1 VVREA
6 VTTAVTREK
15 ASEAARKA
23 AEQLAASLDQG
34 GSVAAAAGSGWQSAG
49 FIGRRDSAVPEP
61 IRLAAFAMARPAANK
76 VNAAAVV
83 TNEGAAVAL
92 VSAVRPAPPADD
104 IVRRLRLQAL
114 QFEQGQTALAAYVAD
129 LRAKAE
135 VSKNLES
142 F

>member
-1 VVREA
+1 M
-6 VTTAVTREK
+6 K
-15 ASEAARKA
+15 
-23 AEQLAASLDQG
+23 
-34 GSVAAAAGSGWQSAG
+34 
-49 FIGRRDSAVPEP
+49 VPP
-61 IRLAAFAMARPAANK
+61 
-76 VNAAAVV
+76 
-83 TNEGAAVAL
+83 
-92 VSAVRPAPPADD
+92 VRPAPPAED